1 MTAVRNEVPRMFR
14 DELTKKFSLLEDLP
28 TLPSIIFELERM
40 LHSDSAS
47 IQEIAVVVEEDPAI
61 AASVL
66 RVANSVVY
74 FSSMYGRI
82 VSLRDAL
89 VRLGLQEVQRLVSA
103 AAIIKAFG
111 NLGRHLDMKRFW
123 QQSLRTA
130 VCMRM
135 IARSASGKVYIDEDE
150 AYMAGLLHDIGLLI
164 LDQYFPDVYERLQAD
179 IAARARPRPEA
190 EQAQLG
196 LDHGQI
202 GGCLLEQWN
211 LPPELVEAVTWHNQ
225 PDQAGADART
235 LARAV
240 RAAETV
246 TDALESEDT
255 SEETLQFINSQPFW
269 EEVAFGPEAV
279 AAITE
284 ETRQWS
290 TPVFALL

>member
-1 MTAVRNEVPRMFR
+1 MFR
-14 DELTKKFSLLEDLP
+14 DELIKKFSMLEDLP
-28 TLPSIIFELERM
+28 TLPSIIFELER
-40 LHSDSAS
+40 LLSSDSAS
-47 IQEIAVVVEEDPAI
+47 IQEIAVVIEEDPAI

-74 FSSMYGRI
+74 FSSMSGRI

-135 IARSASGKVYIDEDE
+135 IARSAAAKVYIDEDE
-150 AYMAGLLHDIGLLI
+150 AYMAGLLHDIGLLV
-164 LDQYFPDVYERLQAD
+164 LDQYFPDVFERVQAD
-179 IAARARPRPEA
+179 ITARALPRPEV

-211 LPPELVEAVTWHNQ
+211 LPPELVEAVSWHNQ

-235 LARAV
+235 LASAV
-240 RAAETV
+240 RVAEIV
-246 TDALESEDT
+246 TDVLDAEDN
-255 SEETLQFINSQPFW
+255 SEEAMQLIHSQPFW
-269 EEVAFGPEAV
+269 GEIAFGPEAIT
-279 AAITE
+279 AIVN

-290 TPVFALL
+290 TPVFALI